1 MRWALPLA
9 VGLHAAVLAALL
21 AWPSA
26 TPPEPDEPPAMRVE
40 LAAVIGTGQDSSPA
54 PAPEPPSEPQQA
66 LPEPEPPQELP
77 PAPPAPQAAAPPP
90 APPLPPVPED
100 QALLPPPA
108 PPAPPA
114 PRAPPRPPA
123 PRPAP
128 PTTRPVL
135 PAPPASEPPPAFTAA
150 LVPDREAR
158 AAHTP
163 AVPYPD
169 EARIRRQHGL
179 VVVRIDI
186 GADGMVTRV
195 TLVQSSGVPVLDQSV
210 LETVRRWR
218 FDPAMRNGRPV
229 PDAFLQRVTFRPN

>member
-1 MRWALPLA
+1 MRLALPLA
-9 VGLHAAVLAALL
+9 LGLHGAVLAALL
-21 AWPSA
+21 AWPTA

-40 LAAVIGTGQDSSPA
+40 LAAVIGTGHDTA
-54 PAPEPPSEPQQA
+54 PAPQEA
-66 LPEPEPPQELP
+66 RPEPEPPQEP
-77 PAPPAPQAAAPPP
+77 PPPQAAAPPP
-90 APPLPPVPED
+90 PPPAEAPPLPPVPEEV
-100 QALLPPPA
+100 AMPP

-135 PAPPASEPPPAFTAA
+135 PMPQASEPPPAFTAA

-158 AAHTP
+158 AAYTP
-163 AVPYPD
+163 AVPYPPD
-169 EARIRRQHGL
+169 ARNRRQHGL

-186 GADGMVTRV
+186 GADGLVTRV
-195 TLVQSSGVPVLDQSV
+195 TLVQSSGVASLDQAV
-210 LETVRRWR
+210 METVQRWR
-218 FDPAMRNGRPV
+218 FDPALRGGRPV